1 MIDLQSPPRTPA
13 AGSQG
18 ARYAASCERSSR
30 HAVLSWLRRVR
41 EREAAAAAEAV
52 PTDDLVAA
60 LLAFASE
67 GNGRDRSPA
76 ASSHAPAKRAQD
88 GSRWSYL
95 KRVSHEQNVIQV
107 RSGAN

>member
-1 MIDLQSPPRTPA
+1 MPPRLHA
-13 AGSQG
+13 APPV
-18 ARYAASCERSSR
+18 AP
-30 HAVLSWLRRVR
+30 RRVR

-95 KRVSHEQNVIQV
+95 KRISHEQNVLQV